1 MRCKLMAGLCV
12 TASLLAG
19 ASSAASTGYKVI
31 DKIAGPDG
39 AWDYLRVDT
48 ANNRLLI
55 AHGSSVTIVDLA
67 TKAVTPGFAP
77 GLLLHDAMPIKKGAE
92 VLVTNGGS
100 AQAVFVDGKSGA
112 TIASV
117 KTGVGPDGETPDP
130 ATGMLYV
137 MEHIGSNVVLIDP
150 NTHTSVGTI
159 AVGGRLE
166 GAAADGKGHLFV
178 NVEDKSEIAV
188 VDIAKKAVTS
198 RIALKGQ
205 CEGPTGI
212 AYDAAD
218 NQLISACDG
227 TTVLVDAASLKVL
240 ASLPTGA
247 GADAIAFDAKQKL
260 AFVPAGDDGVLAL
273 IKVGKG
279 KAEIVE
285 KVKTEPGARTV
296 AVDGRTGRAYLPSA
310 DFGPKPAGGG
320 HGRIVPGTFH
330 IIVVGK

>member
-1 MRCKLMAGLCV
+1 MRCNLMAGLGLA
-12 TASLLAG
+12 ASLLAG
-19 ASSAASTGYKVI
+19 ASSAAATGYKVI
-31 DKIAGPDG
+31 DKIPGPDG
-39 AWDYLRVDT
+39 AWDYLRVDI
-48 ANNRLLI
+48 ANNRLLV
-55 AHGSSVTIVDLA
+55 AHGSSVTVVDLA

-100 AQAVFVDGKSGA
+100 AQAVFVDGKSGS

-117 KTGVGPDGETPDP
+117 KTGVGPDGETADP

-137 MEHIGSNVVLIDP
+137 MEHVGGNVVLIDP
-150 NTHTSVGTI
+150 TSHAAVGSI
-159 AVGGRLE
+159 PVGGRLE

-188 VDIAKKAVTS
+188 VDIAKKAVVS
-198 RIALKGQ
+198 RIALKGR

-218 NQLISACDG
+218 NQVISACDG

-240 ASLPTGA
+240 ASLPTGG

-273 IKVGKG
+273 VKVGKG
-279 KAEIVE
+279 KAEIID

-296 AVDGRTGRAYLPSA
+296 AVDERTGRAYIPSA
-310 DFGPKPAGGG
+310 EFGPKPAGGG